1 VIPSLTN
8 NIREHRLFDAGDKVL
23 VAVSGGIDS
32 VVLLHALWQMK
43 RKGELNVLLY
53 VVHVDHGLREESGE
67 DARFVQELAE
77 KWGLPCHVGRFDVAA
92 YAKQHRLSI
101 QVAARDVRYEYF
113 AKVAEEVGAT
123 KLATAHQADDQ
134 AETVLMRILRGTS
147 IKGLGGIPLRRREAA
162 YEIVRPLLATT
173 REEIEGYARDQGLN
187 YREDASNAST
197 KYLRN
202 KIRIRLLP
210 ELEREY
216 NRGVKAG
223 LNQLA
228 AMARDDEAL
237 LAELAREA
245 YAKAVEEEV
254 QGRIRVKANVLG
266 VMPLPLQRRVITLIL
281 YYLCGHTIQW
291 EHLHVESILKML
303 GAESPSAELSLPA
316 GIAAWREY
324 DSLLLGERPDLPLQG
339 EAPLEPFTVSF
350 PGTHAFPE
358 LGFRLEGTVVDG
370 VPPRPRDAWE
380 ALFDADELSG
390 SCIYIRTWA
399 TGDTIRPIGLH
410 GTKLISDVF
419 GEAKIPRHRRS
430 RWPLL
435 CLNGEIAWV
444 IGIRRAQIAAVS
456 HNTTRTLVLRA
467 TELT

>member
-1 VIPSLTN
+1 VIPSLASN
-8 NIREHRLFDAGDKVL
+8 VREHGLFCKGDKVL

-32 VVLLHALWQMK
+32 VVLLHVLWKMK
-43 RKGELNVLLY
+43 RKGDLDVLLE
-53 VVHVDHGLREESGE
+53 VVHVDHGLRDESAQ
-67 DARFVQELAE
+67 DARFVQELSE
-77 KWGLPCHVGRFDVAA
+77 KWGLRCHVGLFDVGA
-92 YAKQHRLSI
+92 YAKKHRLSI
-101 QVAARDVRYEYF
+101 EMAAREVRYEFF
-113 AKVAEEVGAT
+113 AKVAAEAGAS
-123 KLATAHQADDQ
+123 KLATAHHADDQ

-147 IKGLGGIPLRRREAA
+147 LKGLGGIPLRREEDT
-162 YEIVRPLLATT
+162 YEIVRPLLGAT
-173 REEIEGYARDQGLN
+173 REEIRRYAREQGLSH
-187 YREDASNAST
+187 REDASNAST

-210 ELEREY
+210 ELERDY
-216 NRGVKAG
+216 NRGVKAS

-245 YAKAVEEEV
+245 YAKAVAEELP
-254 QGRIRVKANVLG
+254 GHIRAKTGVLA

-281 YYLCGHTIQW
+281 YYLYGHTIQW
-291 EHLHVESILKML
+291 EQVHVESVLKML
-303 GAESPSAELSLPA
+303 GPNSPSAELSLPA

-324 DSLLLGERPDLPLQG
+324 DSLFLGERPDRPQQK

-350 PGTHAFPE
+350 PGTIALPE
-358 LGFRLEGTVVDG
+358 LGFRLEGTIVDG

-399 TGDTIRPIGLH
+399 TGDTIRPMGMD
-410 GTKLISDVF
+410 GTKLISDVY
-419 GEAKIPRHRRS
+419 GEAKIPRHRRL

-435 CLNGEIAWV
+435 CLDDKIAWV
-444 IGIRRAQIAAVS
+444 IGVRRAQIAAVS
-456 HNTTRTLVLRA
+456 QSTTRTLVLRA
-467 TELT
+467 TELS